1 MLQTALQMQ
10 TEVPGYFLLLPGVF
24 LSGLIF
30 DRGAGI
36 FAAVIAV
43 GVGAYIGSAGG
54 FGLDFLATNSLFAIT
69 AAGTAIV
76 AEFQRAELRRVML
89 ADKTKAVLLQEMAHR
104 TKNNLAILSGMIR
117 LEARHGGAEAAAALE
132 AARRLQVMAE
142 VYDHLS
148 LKEDSRSVNMRYFL
162 TEVVDKV
169 FQSLAPSG
177 PVAFKV
183 LCEDID
189 LPNSHAL
196 AIGMIANELVTN
208 ALKYA
213 FPGDRPGNVVISLS
227 KRDGIELSASDNGIG
242 LQGSTDP
249 GGLGSRIVQLL
260 AQQLDGEI
268 ATNGWTRACAS
279 GCGRIRVSGTWFSL
293 RAAARAE
300 MSGRAEVRSRR
311 PSTGAAARRFRPRW
325 RGIGLAG
332 LLGVAN
338 MRTPGL
344 VAASGQSSLLNIST
358 EPIAKVVFFL
368 GAGIRKAPVGKARRG
383 GARVPEPTGGHL
395 LKFAQTTTDPVVAAG
410 LVEKAT
416 DLKERA
422 EEHRAEDGGAPH
434 TAGVG

>member
-1 MLQTALQMQ
+1 MNRLYPLVLEHRLPSPVRYGISAGIMGACAMLQTALQMQ

-177 PVAFKV
+177 PVAFKG
-183 LCEDID
+183 
-189 LPNSHAL
+189 AL
-196 AIGMIANELVTN
+196 RGHRPAEQPCA
-208 ALKYA
+208 
-213 FPGDRPGNVVISLS
+213 GDRHD
-227 KRDGIELSASDNGIG
+227 RE
-242 LQGSTDP
+242 
-249 GGLGSRIVQLL
+249 R
-260 AQQLDGEI
+260 
-268 ATNGWTRACAS
+268 TRH
-279 GCGRIRVSGTWFSL
+279 
-293 RAAARAE
+293 E
-300 MSGRAEVRSRR
+300 RAEVCLSRR
-311 PSTGAAARRFRPRW
+311 PAGKRRYLLVETRRHRTIGVRQRHRSSRQHRPGWTGFAHRPAPRPTARR
-325 RGIGLAG
+325 
-332 LLGVAN
+332 
-338 MRTPGL
+338 
-344 VAASGQSSLLNIST
+344 
-358 EPIAKVVFFL
+358 
-368 GAGIRKAPVGKARRG
+368 
-383 GARVPEPTGGHL
+383 
-395 LKFAQTTTDPVVAAG
+395 
-410 LVEKAT
+410 
-416 DLKERA
+416 
-422 EEHRAEDGGAPH
+422 
-434 TAGVG
+434 

>member
-1 MLQTALQMQ
+1 MALQMQ
-10 TEVPGYFLLLPGVF
+10 TGAPGYFLLLPGVF

-30 DRGAGI
+30 DRGSGI

-43 GVGAYIGSAGG
+43 GVGAYISYAGG
-54 FGLDFLATNSLFAIT
+54 FGLDFFATNALFAIT
-69 AAGTAIV
+69 AAGTATV

-117 LEARHGGAEAAAALE
+117 LEARHGGPEVADALE
-132 AARRLQVMAE
+132 ATARRLQVMAE

-162 TEVVDKV
+162 TEVVEKV

-183 LCEDID
+183 LCDDIY

-213 FPGDRPGNVVISLS
+213 FPGDRAGSVIVSFS
-227 KRDGIELSASDNGIG
+227 KGDGIELSASDNGIG
-242 LQGSTDP
+242 LQGSTEP

-268 ATNGWTRACAS
+268 EYER
-279 GCGRIRVSGTWFSL
+279 L
-293 RAAARAE
+293 D
-300 MSGRAEVRSRR
+300 
-311 PSTGAAARRFRPRW
+311 
-325 RGIGLAG
+325 
-332 LLGVAN
+332 
-338 MRTPGL
+338 PGL
-344 VAASGQSSLLNIST
+344 CV
-358 EPIAKVVFFL
+358 
-368 GAGIRKAPVGKARRG
+368 
-383 GARVPEPTGGHL
+383 RV
-395 LKFAQTTTDPVVAAG
+395 
-410 LVEKAT
+410 
-416 DLKERA
+416 RA
-422 EEHRAEDGGAPH
+422 HPR
-434 TAGVG
+434 